1 MEKVHSLLLN
11 LFANNER
18 FGIDAASLH
27 KRFQVI
33 SLIYIS
39 LGTDIIIIIFNI
51 VTGLFYNNPY
61 PYLMSASTL
70 PFSVLGYFSLK
81 MRKPETTG
89 AALLIKLHISNII
102 GCYSTNN
109 PLAAL
114 YAIMVYP
121 TFSFFLTSS
130 TRMHYLNAVFC
141 GLEFFYNAMKIRE
154 IFEVTL
160 TDEQARQIL
169 TQVIAGGLCIATTC
183 IVAMIQKRVE
193 LNAWALAQENHR
205 KSENLNKD
213 LVEAIES
220 KDKFV
225 SMLSHEIRNPLNSLK
240 GSIDYLLGS
249 VTNHNHIQ
257 ILRNAKL
264 SGEIL
269 LNLLNNLLDAAK
281 LKSDKMEIS
290 NSETN
295 ISEIV
300 KKVFV
305 VNSERLKEKEITA
318 RAYIDEDFPRV
329 IWTDPSRLM
338 QILMNLVS
346 NATKFT
352 ERRGEIKIKVI
363 WYSLESEN
371 LLKQDTLECIPR
383 METEIDTSYC
393 TTARPWLTQNDTFEE
408 FNLDQAKTFYK
419 NLKTAQKPKHK
430 HSNNLKHLSDSL
442 QIEEHSSWS
451 INLAHFD
458 KSGQAKIM
466 HCPSTSNAN
475 SGVLHGYLKVQV
487 TDTGCGI
494 AETDLPKLFGMF
506 EQVAQGSRSVHGGTG
521 LGLWISKQLCT
532 KMGGDIT
539 VFSQLSKGTSFVLYI
554 PVNCCPV
561 SPEMLPKNIKN
572 NKKLKALVVDDY
584 SVNRYTH
591 KLLLEQQEISVVTAN
606 NGREAV
612 EKYTTQSDA
621 DFILM
626 DVHMPEMDG
635 FTAAVKIR
643 EWEKEKKKPNVDIYF
658 VTGEYFNEREV
669 MTEFKSLG
677 GSEAG
682 IKCIKKP
689 IDSDTIKNILK
700 YYK

>member
-1 MEKVHSLLLN
+1 
-11 LFANNER
+11 
-18 FGIDAASLH
+18 
-27 KRFQVI
+27 
-33 SLIYIS
+33 
-39 LGTDIIIIIFNI
+39 
-51 VTGLFYNNPY
+51 
-61 PYLMSASTL
+61 
-70 PFSVLGYFSLK
+70 
-81 MRKPETTG
+81 
-89 AALLIKLHISNII
+89 
-102 GCYSTNN
+102 
-109 PLAAL
+109 
-114 YAIMVYP
+114 
-121 TFSFFLTSS
+121 
-130 TRMHYLNAVFC
+130 
-141 GLEFFYNAMKIRE
+141 MKIRE

-249 VTNHNHIQ
+249 VTNYNHIQ

-295 ISEIV
+295 MSDIV

-318 RAYIDEDFPRV
+318 RAYIDEDLPRV

-352 ERRGEIKIKVI
+352 ERRGEIKIKI
-363 WYSLESEN
+363 SWYLIESEN
-371 LLKQDTLECIPR
+371 LLKQDTLECITPR
-383 METEIDTSYC
+383 VETDIDTSYC
-393 TTARPWLTQNDTFEE
+393 MTARPWLTQNDTFEE
-408 FNLDQAKTFYK
+408 FSLDQAKTFYR

-430 HSNNLKHLSDSL
+430 HSNNLKHISDSL

-451 INLAHFD
+451 ISSARFE
-458 KSGQAKIM
+458 KAAGVGRIM
-466 HCPSTSNAN
+466 RTPSNTNAN
-475 SGVLHGYLKVQV
+475 NGVVHGYLKIQV

-539 VFSQLSKGTSFVLYI
+539 VFSKLNNGTSFVLYI
-554 PVNCCPV
+554 PVNSCPV
-561 SPEMLPKNIKN
+561 STQVLPKNVKK

-591 KLLLEQQEISVVTAN
+591 KLLLEQQEISAVTAN
-606 NGREAV
+606 NGKEAV
-612 EKYTTQSDA
+612 DKYIAQNEADSY

-643 EWEKEKKKPNVDIYF
+643 EWEKEKNKSSKVDIYF
-658 VTGEYFNEREV
+658 VTGEYFNEKEV
-669 MTEFKSLG
+669 MNEFKSLG

-682 IKCIKKP
+682 IKCVKKP
-689 IDSDTIKNILK
+689 IDSDTIKKILK